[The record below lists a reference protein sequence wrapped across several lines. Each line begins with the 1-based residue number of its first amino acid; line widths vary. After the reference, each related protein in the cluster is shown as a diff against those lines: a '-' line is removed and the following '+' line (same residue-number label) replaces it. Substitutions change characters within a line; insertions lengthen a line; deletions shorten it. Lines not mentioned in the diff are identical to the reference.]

1 MQEGICNTQCINRR
15 GGFAFKVLAPQA
27 AQAAAE
33 AAAAV
38 VMLLQ
43 WRRRMQGG
51 IRGWQFCLR

>member
-1 MQEGICNTQCINRR
+1 MQEGICNTQCINRQ

-51 IRGWQFCLR
+51 IRGW